1 MPPIRP
7 SSSHSLLTAVP
18 LLAALALSACAA
30 DVPIEPALEA
40 EADQPVERAYWE
52 LPSYATRAL
61 SNPYVSVYRYTLASG
76 DTLSLQEGSA
86 WVLYSLN
93 GAALDDQGDD
103 QFVLAPDAARLVLQ
117 PTVLTSI
124 GSDTAE
130 VVVFERTE
138 NPLPDRITEA
148 NPGRF
153 LPDEALDLDQVG
165 GDAVRVLVA
174 EQGVLVSHV
183 TLKPGDTLPL
193 QSGFSRVIYALSDY
207 TVQRFGTQGFG
218 GSGSD
223 ATLSRKAG
231 DAAWNTASNF
241 AAENVG
247 SETVEALV
255 IAYYR

>member
-1 MPPIRP
+1 MAV
-7 SSSHSLLTAVP
+7 SLIAVP

-30 DVPIEPALEA
+30 DVPAKPQPAPEAAEA
-40 EADQPVERAYWE
+40 ERPAERAYWE

-76 DTLSLQEGSA
+76 DTLSLQEGTA

-93 GAALDDQGDD
+93 GAALDDQGDA
-103 QFVLAPDAARLVLQ
+103 FVLAPDAARLVLH
-117 PTVLTSI
+117 PIVLTSI

-183 TLKPGDTLPL
+183 TLEPGDTLPL

-218 GSGSD
+218 GAGSD

-247 SETVEALV
+247 AETVEALV